1 MHMISGVTPTRPAI
15 TETTESHTFT
25 QLQAPSTEQ
34 WTRTSSNMT
43 KPQQRLFNNQ
53 DLSTQVM
60 MNHDSSG
67 YTSSHTKAFTQNSSQ
82 REKPIKQMKPS
93 AASTPIPKQQT
104 NSQGTSL
111 GEIEK

>member
-1 MHMISGVTPTRPAI
+1 MISGLTPTRPTI
-15 TETTESHTFT
+15 SETTESHTFT

-34 WTRTSSNMT
+34 WARTSSNMT
-43 KPQQRLFNNQ
+43 IPQQSLFNNQ

-67 YTSSHTKAFTQNSSQ
+67 YTSSHTKAFRQNSSQ
-82 REKPIKQMKPS
+82 REKSIKEMKPS
-93 AASTPIPKQQT
+93 AASTPILKQQT
-104 NSQGTSL
+104 NLQGPSL